1 VPELGE
7 GRGRERDLGKRRQ
20 PLGDEALEPA
30 QRGPLE
36 PCRVPLRQQPAQVEG
51 VVEAELAELARG
63 HFGAAKIAVRYSA
76 GEAAVCGPLRR
87 HGGSRWGDER
97 EPTLG
102 RAMSK
107 PRAGNR
113 MRLAVAA
120 AAFATVGGGAPVAT
134 TARASVGFRG
144 AVDVVAVSPAT
155 GRVLVGIEGGK
166 PGSGLWW
173 SDDRGAH
180 WHVALGLGKASGVT
194 ALAFSPSQPNVVYA
208 GADWLTARG
217 LASGFL
223 VSSDGGTSWRA
234 AKWRQSVDVFQA
246 SAAIEELVVDPSSP
260 DTVYADTRGVLRRTL
275 NAGKTWARI
284 GAALPLAITGVR
296 GAIGVAYP
304 LDQQLVT
311 DAAGAL
317 YYATT
322 RARGPRQ
329 IYRST
334 NGGASWQPTATGLPA
349 ASSGSRMLEL
359 ASDVSGPPGNV
370 YAAAGKRGVYVTRN
384 AGSTWSRI
392 LRALALNI
400 GVGPAG
406 VFVVAVPRSGHG
418 GFYRRGSSGPWTR
431 LSQPPPIDGFVL
443 DPTNSSRLY
452 GWSFD
457 ADASTQRY
465 CAKLYGSRDGGVTWT
480 SIGHAL
486 PLVREHCG
494 SYY

>member
-1 VPELGE
+1 
-7 GRGRERDLGKRRQ
+7 
-20 PLGDEALEPA
+20 
-30 QRGPLE
+30 
-36 PCRVPLRQQPAQVEG
+36 
-51 VVEAELAELARG
+51 
-63 HFGAAKIAVRYSA
+63 
-76 GEAAVCGPLRR
+76 
-87 HGGSRWGDER
+87 
-97 EPTLG
+97 
-102 RAMSK
+102 
-107 PRAGNR
+107 
-113 MRLAVAA
+113 
-120 AAFATVGGGAPVAT
+120 
-134 TARASVGFRG
+134 
-144 AVDVVAVSPAT
+144 
-155 GRVLVGIEGGK
+155 LVGIEGGK